1 MTYVCAQYLI
11 QSKHPSKTQVD
22 KNEKIEFPESY
33 SFGTNGDLYFAIH
46 GFNYKKPSA
55 TSKTVIIEDYYD
67 FQVDENHEYGFF
79 MNAIVQTISLLEE
92 LGLFTYYGIEITETL
107 DLTAISSGEDKG
119 YHEQKLDLHEKELK
133 DFEISFSTD
142 GNRIIQVLGSGLAA
156 LYILNEKGQVQ
167 SYDYGSG
174 YDGNSLISFNF
185 KRNKKYILRVANKAK
200 NNNLNAKLTI
210 YNDSREISNFE
221 QLNLQEIS
229 TGTYSGSAAPNNLYM
244 VKFAPQETKN
254 YNIKITTENKY
265 YAYLICLTDATIS
278 SGSTSFR
285 GPIILENN
293 LGNYVGGGTTKNLIS
308 MTLYNDCEYLL
319 IICGNP
325 AKTETVAF
333 SYNLS

>member
-22 KNEKIEFPESY
+22 KNEKIAFPESY
-33 SFGTNGDLYFAIH
+33 SFGTNGDLYFTIH

-79 MNAIVQTISLLEE
+79 MNAIVRTISLLEK
-92 LGLFTYYGIEITETL
+92 LDLFTYYGIEITETL
-107 DLTAISSGEDKG
+107 DLTPISSGEEKG
-119 YHEQKLDLHEKELK
+119 YDEQKLVLLEKELK
-133 DFEISFSTD
+133 D
-142 GNRIIQVLGSGLAA
+142 
-156 LYILNEKGQVQ
+156 
-167 SYDYGSG
+167 
-174 YDGNSLISFNF
+174 
-185 KRNKKYILRVANKAK
+185 
-200 NNNLNAKLTI
+200 
-210 YNDSREISNFE
+210 FE

-285 GPIILENN
+285 GPIIFENN

-325 AKTETVAF
+325 AKTETFAF